1 MRFGVLGATQAY
13 AADGSVLPV
22 AGGRLRALL
31 VLLLLDADRTVAPQ
45 RLVDGVYGDR
55 PPEQAT
61 NALQSQVSR
70 LRRLLPGAHIEFG
83 PAGYR
88 LAVDPQR
95 VDVHRFTGLAAAGR
109 AALAAGDPAG
119 AAALLR
125 DALGLWRGEPLAD
138 VTDAPFA
145 DAEAALLRQA
155 RLAAVEDRVEAEL
168 ALAPAG
174 APLIAELRDLV
185 AAHPLRE
192 RLHGQ
197 LMRALHGAGRRAEAL
212 AVYADARRVLA
223 EELGTDPSAEL
234 VALHT
239 ALLRD
244 DAAPPARLPSPLT
257 SFVGREPE
265 LRRVHEL
272 LGAARLV
279 TLHGPGGAG
288 KTRLATTVASGHDGP
303 VCLVELAA
311 VAPGA
316 PVAPAVL
323 AALDLRDAGLR
334 TPGGPADLT
343 GRLVAALADR
353 RLLLVLD
360 NCEHVID
367 DAARLTGRL
376 LAAAPGLRV
385 LATSREPLG
394 LTGEALCPVGGL
406 PAPDGPA
413 APPAAAAYP
422 AVRLFTDRA
431 ADVSPGFTLDDATTP
446 AVLRICRTLDGL
458 PLALELAAARL
469 RALPVT
475 QVAARLDDRFRLL
488 RRGDRTAAPRHRTLE
503 AVVGWSW
510 DLLDEPERRLA
521 ARMSVFA
528 GAADLA
534 AVQAVCAPDAGDVL
548 DVLTGLVDKSLVEA
562 TGGRYRMLE
571 TIREFAAARLAE
583 HGETGRVRDAHAA
596 YFLDLAQAG
605 DVALRGGGQERW
617 LRRLDAARDD
627 LHAALRHAE
636 TTTGLRL
643 VAALAFYWWL
653 RGLRGEG
660 AALARR
666 LVDRLDGPPDGV
678 AEEYALGLLIAALAG
693 GGERSEVDAA
703 SRILWTLA
711 RPPRHPFLLY
721 LSGMA
726 SGPPSPQDA
735 AALHEQAV
743 RDRLLGTDPWSRA
756 LGLLGTAMV
765 SLLHGRH
772 AQARADLDA
781 ALAGFRALDDRW
793 GMIVTLSTH
802 AEAAYRTGDVA
813 SAAAPMAE
821 ALELAEQLGS
831 TLDLAELLRT
841 RADGRLAAG
850 DLTGA
855 AEDFR
860 RVRRIAGPAGAPELV
875 AAAYLGLGEIARRDG
890 DPQRAR
896 TLCERAVAECPS
908 GWFGAD
914 VVRLAALVTLGQL
927 ADATGDPAAARAH
940 YRQVL
945 TAGVGVWDVPVVAA
959 AADGLAG
966 PLLRDGDPESAAR
979 LLGAAAAL
987 LAGTGAAD
995 APAGTP
1001 TAVTLR
1007 ERLGEAAFATAYA
1020 RGADLPR
1027 QRALA
1032 LVDGR

>member
-55 PPEQAT
+55 PPEQAA

-70 LRRLLPGAHIEFG
+70 LRRLLPDAHIEFG

-138 VTDAPFA
+138 VTGAPFA
-145 DAEAALLRQA
+145 DAEAARLRDA

-192 RLHGQ
+192 RLHGL

-244 DAAPPARLPSPLT
+244 DAVPPARLPSPLT

-265 LRRVHEL
+265 LRRVHDL

-311 VAPGA
+311 VTAGA

-343 GRLVAALADR
+343 DRLVAALAGR

-360 NCEHVID
+360 NCEHVVD

-413 APPAAAAYP
+413 TPETAAAYP

-431 ADVSPGFTLDDATTP
+431 ADVSPGFALDAVTTP

-510 DLLDEPERRLA
+510 DLLDAPERRLA

-534 AVQAVCAPDAGDVL
+534 AVQAVCAPDAEDVV

-596 YFLDLAQAG
+596 YFLDLALAG
-605 DVALRGGGQERW
+605 DAGLRGGGQDRW

-627 LHAALRHAE
+627 LHAALRHAD
-636 TTTGLRL
+636 TATGLRL

-666 LVDRLDGPPDGV
+666 LVDRLDGPPGDL
-678 AEEYALGLLIAALAG
+678 AEEYALGLLVATLAG
-693 GGERSEVDAA
+693 GGDRSEVDTA

-743 RDRLLGTDPWSRA
+743 QDRLLGTDPWSRA

-765 SLLHGRH
+765 SLLHARH
-772 AQARADLDA
+772 EQARAELDA
-781 ALAGFRALDDRW
+781 ALAGFRALEDRW
-793 GMIVTLSTH
+793 GMIVTLSTR

-821 ALELAEQLGS
+821 ALDLAEQLGS

-841 RADGRLAAG
+841 RADGRLVAG
-850 DLTGA
+850 DLAGA
-855 AEDFR
+855 AEDYR

-875 AAAYLGLGEIARRDG
+875 AAADLGLGEIARRDG

-896 TLCERAVAECPS
+896 ALCERAVAQCPS
-908 GWFGAD
+908 GWFGAE

-927 ADATGDPAAARAH
+927 ADAAGDPATARAH

-945 TAGVGVWDVPVVAA
+945 TADAGVWDAPVVAA

-966 PLLRDGDPESAAR
+966 PLLRDGDHEAAAR

-1001 TAVTLR
+1001 TAATLR
-1007 ERLGEAAFATAYA
+1007 ERLGEAAFTTAYA
-1020 RGADLPR
+1020 GGANLPR

-1032 LVDGR
+1032 LLDGR

>member
-145 DAEAALLRQA
+145 DAEAARLRQA

-488 RRGDRTAAPRHRTLE
+488 RRGDRTA
-503 AVVGWSW
+503 
-510 DLLDEPERRLA
+510 
-521 ARMSVFA
+521 
-528 GAADLA
+528 
-534 AVQAVCAPDAGDVL
+534 
-548 DVLTGLVDKSLVEA
+548 
-562 TGGRYRMLE
+562 
-571 TIREFAAARLAE
+571 
-583 HGETGRVRDAHAA
+583 
-596 YFLDLAQAG
+596 
-605 DVALRGGGQERW
+605 
-617 LRRLDAARDD
+617 
-627 LHAALRHAE
+627 
-636 TTTGLRL
+636 
-643 VAALAFYWWL
+643 
-653 RGLRGEG
+653 
-660 AALARR
+660 
-666 LVDRLDGPPDGV
+666 
-678 AEEYALGLLIAALAG
+678 
-693 GGERSEVDAA
+693 
-703 SRILWTLA
+703 
-711 RPPRHPFLLY
+711 
-721 LSGMA
+721 
-726 SGPPSPQDA
+726 
-735 AALHEQAV
+735 
-743 RDRLLGTDPWSRA
+743 
-756 LGLLGTAMV
+756 
-765 SLLHGRH
+765 
-772 AQARADLDA
+772 
-781 ALAGFRALDDRW
+781 
-793 GMIVTLSTH
+793 
-802 AEAAYRTGDVA
+802 
-813 SAAAPMAE
+813 
-821 ALELAEQLGS
+821 
-831 TLDLAELLRT
+831 
-841 RADGRLAAG
+841 
-850 DLTGA
+850 
-855 AEDFR
+855 
-860 RVRRIAGPAGAPELV
+860 
-875 AAAYLGLGEIARRDG
+875 
-890 DPQRAR
+890 
-896 TLCERAVAECPS
+896 
-908 GWFGAD
+908 
-914 VVRLAALVTLGQL
+914 
-927 ADATGDPAAARAH
+927 
-940 YRQVL
+940 
-945 TAGVGVWDVPVVAA
+945 
-959 AADGLAG
+959 
-966 PLLRDGDPESAAR
+966 
-979 LLGAAAAL
+979 
-987 LAGTGAAD
+987 
-995 APAGTP
+995 
-1001 TAVTLR
+1001 
-1007 ERLGEAAFATAYA
+1007 
-1020 RGADLPR
+1020 
-1027 QRALA
+1027 
-1032 LVDGR
+1032 

>member
-13 AADGSVLPV
+13 AADGSALPV
-22 AGGRLRALL
+22 AGERLRALL
-31 VLLLLDADRTVAPQ
+31 VLLLLDADRPVPPR
-45 RLVDGVYGDR
+45 RLIDGVYGDR
-55 PPEQAT
+55 PPEQAA

-70 LRRLLPGAHIEFG
+70 LRRLLPGARIEFG

-95 VDVHRFTGLAAAGR
+95 VDVHRFTRLAGAGR
-109 AALAAGDPAG
+109 AALADGDPRG

-125 DALGLWRGEPLAD
+125 DALDLWRGEPLAD
-138 VTDAPFA
+138 VAGAPFA
-145 DAEAALLRQA
+145 DVEAARLREL
-155 RLAAVEDRVEAEL
+155 RLAAIEDRVEADL
-168 ALAPAG
+168 ALAPPG
-174 APLIAELRDLV
+174 APLIAELRALV

-192 RLHGQ
+192 RLHGL
-197 LMRALHGAGRRAEAL
+197 LMRALHGAGSRAEAL
-212 AVYADARRVLA
+212 AAYADARRVLA
-223 EELGTDPSAEL
+223 EELGADPSAEL
-234 VALHT
+234 VALHAT
-239 ALLRD
+239 LLRD
-244 DAAPPARLPSPLT
+244 DPAPPARLPAPLT
-257 SFVGREPE
+257 SFVGRERE
-265 LRRVHEL
+265 LRRVEEL
-272 LGAARLV
+272 LASARLV

-288 KTRLATTVASGHDGP
+288 KTRLATTAASRHDGP

-311 VAPGA
+311 VAPGS

-323 AALDLRDAGLR
+323 TALDLRDAGLR
-334 TPGGPADLT
+334 APGGPRDLT
-343 GRLVAALADR
+343 DRLVAALAGR

-367 DAARLTGRL
+367 DAARLAARL

-406 PAPDGPA
+406 AVPDAPS
-413 APPAAAAYP
+413 APETAAAYP
-422 AVRLFTDRA
+422 AVRLFADRA
-431 ADVSPGFTLDDATTP
+431 ADVAPGFTLDADTTP

-488 RRGDRTAAPRHRTLE
+488 RRGDRAAAPRHRTLE

-510 DLLDEPERRLA
+510 DLLDAPERRLA

-534 AVQAVCAPDAGDVL
+534 AVQAVCGPDAADVL
-548 DVLTGLVDKSLVEA
+548 DTLTGLVDKSLVEA
-562 TGGRYRMLE
+562 AGGRYRMLE
-571 TIREFAAARLAE
+571 TIREFTAARLAE

-596 YFLDLAQAG
+596 YFLGLAQAG
-605 DVALRGGGQERW
+605 DAGLRGGGQERW

-627 LHAALRHAE
+627 LHAALRHAD
-636 TTTGLRL
+636 TATGLRL

-660 AALARR
+660 AAPARR
-666 LVDRLDGPPDGV
+666 LVDRLGGPPDGL
-678 AEEYALGLLIAALAG
+678 AEEYALALLIATLAG

-703 SRILWTLA
+703 SRILWTMA

-735 AALHEQAV
+735 AALHERAV

-756 LGLLGTAMV
+756 LGRLGTAMV
-765 SLLHGRH
+765 GLLHGRH
-772 AQARADLDA
+772 AQAHADLDG

-793 GMIVTLSTH
+793 GMIVTLSTR

-896 TLCERAVAECPS
+896 TLCERAVAQCPS

-927 ADATGDPAAARAH
+927 ADATGDPATARAH

-1001 TAVTLR
+1001 TAVELR
-1007 ERLGEAAFATAYA
+1007 KHLGEAAFATAYA
-1020 RGADLPR
+1020 GGADLPR

>member
-22 AGGRLRALL
+22 TGVRLRALL
-31 VLLLLDADRTVAPQ
+31 VLLLDADRTVTPQ
-45 RLVDGVYGDR
+45 RLTDGVYGDR
-55 PPEQAT
+55 PPEQAA

-70 LRRLLPGAHIEFG
+70 LRRSLPGVPIEFG

-88 LAVDPQR
+88 LAIDRQR
-95 VDVHRFTGLAAAGR
+95 VDVHRFTALAEAGR

-138 VTDAPFA
+138 VTVAPFA
-145 DAEAALLRQA
+145 EAEAARLRQA

-168 ALAPAG
+168 ALAPAA

-192 RLHGQ
+192 RLHGL

-257 SFVGREPE
+257 SFVGRDGE
-265 LRRVHEL
+265 LRRVGEL
-272 LGAARLV
+272 LGSARLV

-316 PVAPAVL
+316 AVAPAVL

-343 GRLVAALADR
+343 ARLVAALADR

-413 APPAAAAYP
+413 APETAAAYP

-431 ADVSPGFTLDDATTP
+431 ADVSPGFRLDAATTP

-510 DLLDEPERRLA
+510 DLLDAPERRLA

-548 DVLTGLVDKSLVEA
+548 DVLAGLVDKSLVEA

-596 YFLDLAQAG
+596 YFLDLALAG
-605 DVALRGGGQERW
+605 DAGLRGGGQDRW

-627 LHAALRHAE
+627 LHVALRHAD
-636 TTTGLRL
+636 TATGLRL
-643 VAALAFYWWL
+643 VATLAFYWWL

-666 LVDRLDGPPDGV
+666 LVGRLDGPPDGLS
-678 AEEYALGLLIAALAG
+678 EEYALGLLVATLAG
-693 GGERSEVDAA
+693 GDRSDVDTA

-743 RDRLLGTDPWSRA
+743 RDRLVGADPWSRA

-765 SLLHGRH
+765 GILHGRH
-772 AQARADLDA
+772 EQARTDLDA

-793 GMIVTLSTH
+793 GMIVTLSTL
-802 AEAAYRTGDVA
+802 AEAAYRTGDVG
-813 SAAAPMAE
+813 SAAAPMAQ
-821 ALELAEQLGS
+821 ALDLAEQLGS

-841 RADGRLAAG
+841 RADGRLLAG
-850 DLTGA
+850 DLPGA
-855 AEDFR
+855 AEDYR

-875 AAAYLGLGEIARRDG
+875 AAAHLGLAEIARRDG
-890 DPQRAR
+890 DPQQARA
-896 TLCERAVAECPS
+896 LCERAVADCPS
-908 GWFGAD
+908 GWFGAE
-914 VVRLAALVTLGQL
+914 VVRLAALVMLGQL
-927 ADATGDPAAARAH
+927 ADAAGDPAAARGH

-945 TAGVGVWDVPVVAA
+945 TAGAGVWDVPVVAA

-966 PLLRDGDPESAAR
+966 PLLRAGDHETAAR

-1001 TAVTLR
+1001 TAATLR
-1007 ERLGEAAFATAYA
+1007 ERLGEAAFTSPYA
-1020 RGADLPR
+1020 QGAGLPR

-1032 LVDGR
+1032 LLDGR